1 MPPPHAKSKSA
12 NLPKRIDKENHEPG
26 DIDIEAIEIDITDE
40 RVGNEVRGSVAKRPK
55 IGVSES
61 EVLDSIGDEVIEDE
75 RNNSQD
81 KKINYSSIT
90 RAGAVKEATAANVPL
105 ATNPKEPKVSH
116 SSSGVSHI

>member
-1 MPPPHAKSKSA
+1 MDG
-12 NLPKRIDKENHEPG
+12 RG
-26 DIDIEAIEIDITDE
+26 
-40 RVGNEVRGSVAKRPK
+40 GNEVRASLPKRPK

-75 RNNSQD
+75 RNHSHD

-90 RAGAVKEATAANVPL
+90 RAGAVKEATAANFPL

-116 SSSGVSHI
+116 SSSGVSSIKMNQ

>member
-1 MPPPHAKSKSA
+1 M
-12 NLPKRIDKENHEPG
+12 D
-26 DIDIEAIEIDITDE
+26 
-40 RVGNEVRGSVAKRPK
+40 NEDRYGQPKRPK

-75 RNNSQD
+75 RNHSHD

-90 RAGAVKEATAANVPL
+90 RAGAVKETTAANFPL

-116 SSSGVSHI
+116 SSSGVSSIKMTQ